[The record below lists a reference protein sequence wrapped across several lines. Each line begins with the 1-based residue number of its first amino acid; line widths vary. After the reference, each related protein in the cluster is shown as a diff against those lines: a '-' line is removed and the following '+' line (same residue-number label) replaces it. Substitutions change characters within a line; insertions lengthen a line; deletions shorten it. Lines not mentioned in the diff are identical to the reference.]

1 MKIAILEDDVFHR
14 ELLLKSIQNY
24 ALFQE
29 PSIEIAHCTGDP
41 RELIQH
47 DEAAQIDCYLLDIE
61 LNSQM
66 DGMELAQWIRRKDPF
81 AQIIFVTSHADRLPL
96 TFTYKL
102 AALDFII
109 KRSADQMASDI
120 IAALQAALRKYK
132 QIGEAD
138 SSKWFQIKVG
148 EKIKNIRLEDI
159 YFIESSIHAH
169 KLELHEKNGCHVFY
183 GKLRELQSLSDTFF
197 RCHKSCTINL
207 RHVVELNLKKRSV
220 MMSNGC
226 TCPVSF
232 RLIRELQRAMN
243 SLAIDA
249 DIKVISS
256 Q

>member
-14 ELLLKSIQNY
+14 KLLLKSIQNY

-29 PSIEIAHCTGDP
+29 PSIEIALCTGDAHD
-41 RELIQH
+41 LIQH
-47 DEAAQIDCYLLDIE
+47 GEAFQIDCYLLDIE
-61 LNSQM
+61 LNGQM
-66 DGMELAQWIRRKDPF
+66 NGMELAQRIRRKDPF

-159 YFIESSIHAH
+159 FYIETSVHPH

-183 GKLRELQSLSDTFF
+183 GKLKDLQSLSDTFF

-207 RHVVELNLKKRSV
+207 HHVAELNLKKRSV
-220 MMSNGC
+220 MMSNGR

-232 RLIRELQRAMN
+232 RLIRSLQQAMN
-243 SLAIDA
+243 SLANDA
-249 DIKVISS
+249 YIKGNN
-256 Q
+256 